1 MDREAIE
8 QALSA
13 LPDSVG
19 RARPEPT
26 PTPTPAPLPELKDG
40 EYYARVTLGDA
51 SSSMNVRQSPTTQSP
66 VVARLANGRRV
77 IVSGEPDGDG
87 WVQIATAEF
96 SGYAKLEYLARE

>member
-1 MDREAIE
+1 MFEQVQAIREVTGAGE
-8 QALSA
+8 NL
-13 LPDSVG
+13 LLCGDS
-19 RARPEPT
+19 T
-26 PTPTPAPLPELKDG
+26 APLPELKDG

-77 IVSGEPDGDG
+77 VVSGEPDGEG

-96 SGYAKLEYLARE
+96 GGYAKLEYLTREYILYR